1 MTTVAHQAPKG
12 YRTLRLPFAEHEYE
26 LFVSDKTFARER
38 LDQLYG
44 QYPELFPACF
54 DHGYEL

>member
-1 MTTVAHQAPKG
+1 MTPVAHQPTKG
-12 YRTLRLPFAEHEYE
+12 YRLFTLSEHEYE

-44 QYPELFPACF
+44 QNPEMFPASF
-54 DHGYEL
+54 EKV